1 MKKILYLIPEVFFI
15 GLAAFWIN
23 DNYSANGSV
32 NYFAVAIIAIMIFQL
47 LFQNRIVGFAV
58 GGILTMFSLY
68 MVLAVRSEHIDFP
81 PGSAEGLKFLIIGEG
96 LFLLYALTAIAMI
109 CKFAT
114 LKSGNTSMRLI
125 SWLLYRTM

>member
-15 GLAAFWIN
+15 GLAVFWIN

-32 NYFAVAIIAIMIFQL
+32 NYFAIAIIVIMIFQL

-68 MVLAVRSEHIDFP
+68 MVLAVRSEHNDFP
-81 PGSAEGLKFLIIGEG
+81 PGSAEGIKFLIMGES
-96 LFLLYALTAIAMI
+96 LFLLSALISIVMI
-109 CKFAT
+109 CKFAIR
-114 LKSGNTSMRLI
+114 KSDGIPMRSI
-125 SWLLYRTM
+125 S